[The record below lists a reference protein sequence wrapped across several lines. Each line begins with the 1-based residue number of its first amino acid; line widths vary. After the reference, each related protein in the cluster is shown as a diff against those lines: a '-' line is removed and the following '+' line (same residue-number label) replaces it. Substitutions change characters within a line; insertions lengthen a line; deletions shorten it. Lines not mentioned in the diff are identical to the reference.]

1 MLSGR
6 DEGGVKQ
13 PRAIQGVYHKRW
25 HVHVRRAWVGLAR
38 AVACAAC
45 SPDTCMLQGLA
56 TPPKYTAQE

>member
-25 HVHVRRAWVGLAR
+25 HVHVRCGL
-38 AVACAAC
+38 CC
-45 SPDTCMLQGLA
+45 LLPTDTCMLQGLA